1 MLDYQLVRFYN
12 TRIFGHTYCIFFCFM
27 WWFLLVADLY
37 FLSVGIRSM
46 LEYGADQYNVVMVF
60 CFLLLAIVIGLNIYL
75 DRRSR
80 RQGVG

>member
-12 TRIFGHTYCIFFCFM
+12 PRIFGYTYCIFFYFM

-60 CFLLLAIVIGLNIYL
+60 CFSLLALIIGLNIYL

-80 RQGVG
+80 R

>member
-12 TRIFGHTYCIFFCFM
+12 TRIFGHTYCIFFYFM
-27 WWFLLVADLY
+27 WWFLLVADFY

-46 LEYGADQYNVVMVF
+46 LEYGPDQYNIVTVF
-60 CFLLLAIVIGLNIYL
+60 CFSLLALIIGLNIYL

-80 RQGVG
+80 R

>member
-12 TRIFGHTYCIFFCFM
+12 SRIFGHTYCIFFYFM
-27 WWFLLVADLY
+27 WWFLLVADSY

-46 LEYGADQYNVVMVF
+46 LEYGPDQYNIVMVF
-60 CFLLLAIVIGLNIYL
+60 CFSLLALIIGLNIYL

-80 RQGVG
+80 R

>member
-12 TRIFGHTYCIFFCFM
+12 PRIFGYTYCIFFYFM

-60 CFLLLAIVIGLNIYL
+60 CFLFLALIIGLNIYL

-80 RQGVG
+80 R

>member
-1 MLDYQLVRFYN
+1 MPDYQLVRFYN

-60 CFLLLAIVIGLNIYL
+60 CFSFLALIIGLNIYI

-80 RQGVG
+80 R

>member
-27 WWFLLVADLY
+27 WWFLLVADFY

-46 LEYGADQYNVVMVF
+46 LEYGPDQYNIVMVF
-60 CFLLLAIVIGLNIYL
+60 CFSLLALIIGLNIYL

-80 RQGVG
+80 R

>member
-12 TRIFGHTYCIFFCFM
+12 TRIFGHTYCIFFYFM

-37 FLSVGIRSM
+37 FLSVGVRSM
-46 LEYGADQYNVVMVF
+46 LEYGLDQYNVVMVF
-60 CFLLLAIVIGLNIYL
+60 CSLLLAIVIGLNIYL

-80 RQGVG
+80 R

>member
-12 TRIFGHTYCIFFCFM
+12 PRIFGYTYCIFFYFM

-46 LEYGADQYNVVMVF
+46 LEYGPDPYNIVMVF
-60 CFLLLAIVIGLNIYL
+60 CFSLLALIIGLNIYL

-80 RQGVG
+80 R

>member
-12 TRIFGHTYCIFFCFM
+12 TRIFGHTYCIFFYFM
-27 WWFLLVADLY
+27 CWFLLLADFY

-46 LEYGADQYNVVMVF
+46 LEYGPDQYNIVMVF
-60 CFLLLAIVIGLNIYL
+60 CFSLLALIIGLNIYL

-80 RQGVG
+80 R

>member
-1 MLDYQLVRFYN
+1 MLDYQLVRFY
-12 TRIFGHTYCIFFCFM
+12 TPRIFGYTYCNFLYSM

-46 LEYGADQYNVVMVF
+46 LEYGLDQYNIVMVF
-60 CFLLLAIVIGLNIYL
+60 CFSLLALIIGLNIYL

-80 RQGVG
+80 R

>member
-12 TRIFGHTYCIFFCFM
+12 TRIFGHTYCNFFYFM
-27 WWFLLVADLY
+27 WWFLLVADFY

-46 LEYGADQYNVVMVF
+46 LEYGPDQYNIVMVF
-60 CFLLLAIVIGLNIYL
+60 CFSLLALIIGLNIYF

-80 RQGVG
+80 R

>member
-1 MLDYQLVRFYN
+1 MPDYQLVRFYN
-12 TRIFGHTYCIFFCFM
+12 TRIFGHTYCIFFYFM

-46 LEYGADQYNVVMVF
+46 LEYRPDQYNIVMVF
-60 CFLLLAIVIGLNIYL
+60 CFSLLALIIGLNIYF

-80 RQGVG
+80 R

>member
-1 MLDYQLVRFYN
+1 MFDYQLVRFYN

-60 CFLLLAIVIGLNIYL
+60 CFLFLALIIGLNIYL

-80 RQGVG
+80 R

>member
-1 MLDYQLVRFYN
+1 MLDYQLVMFYN
-12 TRIFGHTYCIFFCFM
+12 TRIFGHTYCNFFYFM

-46 LEYGADQYNVVMVF
+46 LEYRPDQYNIVMVF
-60 CFLLLAIVIGLNIYL
+60 CFSLLALIIGLNIYL

-80 RQGVG
+80 R

>member
-46 LEYGADQYNVVMVF
+46 LEYGVDQYNVVMVF
-60 CFLLLAIVIGLNIYL
+60 CFLFLALIIGLNIYL

-80 RQGVG
+80 R

>member
-27 WWFLLVADLY
+27 WWFLLIADLY

-46 LEYGADQYNVVMVF
+46 LEYGADQYNVVMIF
-60 CFLLLAIVIGLNIYL
+60 CFSFLALIIGLNIYL

-80 RQGVG
+80 R

>member
-12 TRIFGHTYCIFFCFM
+12 TRIFGHTYCIFFYFM

-37 FLSVGIRSM
+37 FLSVGVRSM
-46 LEYGADQYNVVMVF
+46 LEYGPDQYNIVMFF
-60 CFLLLAIVIGLNIYL
+60 CFLLLACVIGLNIYL

-80 RQGVG
+80 R

>member
-1 MLDYQLVRFYN
+1 
-12 TRIFGHTYCIFFCFM
+12 M

-37 FLSVGIRSM
+37 FLSVGIHSM

-60 CFLLLAIVIGLNIYL
+60 CFLFLALIIGLNIYL

-80 RQGVG
+80 R

>member
-12 TRIFGHTYCIFFCFM
+12 TRIFGHTYCIFFYFM
-27 WWFLLVADLY
+27 WWFLLVADFY

-46 LEYGADQYNVVMVF
+46 LEYGPNQYNIVMVF
-60 CFLLLAIVIGLNIYL
+60 CFSLLALIIGLNIYL

-80 RQGVG
+80 R

>member
-12 TRIFGHTYCIFFCFM
+12 TRIFGHTYCIFFYFM

-37 FLSVGIRSM
+37 FLSVGVRSM
-46 LEYGADQYNVVMVF
+46 LEYGLDQYNVVMVF

-80 RQGVG
+80 R

>member
-12 TRIFGHTYCIFFCFM
+12 TRIFGHTYCIFFYFM

-46 LEYGADQYNVVMVF
+46 LECGPDQYNVVMVF
-60 CFLLLAIVIGLNIYL
+60 CFSFLALIIGLNIYL

-80 RQGVG
+80 L